1 MADNSDLSTRYTRDV
16 FIREA
21 ESMLGVIRSCQELED
36 ARRALYHHVSD
47 LYFDRLSET
56 GKLSSTQR
64 IRLRDCTA
72 AFRSMLLPRSARVAG
87 FDLVQA
93 LWDVS
98 RGIARPDLEPGFWA
112 EMIHMV
118 RGLSGHSP
126 ITPIEEDDIF
136 EELTGREAAQ
146 ARSNELDALW
156 SRVERYF
163 SRYPDG
169 LSDAARARRDARR
182 AHVLQVLGG
191 TPSEWQDWLWQR
203 DHVITDPD
211 LLARLVRLPEAQ
223 LDNIR
228 RMRAGRLPFGLTPYY
243 ASLLDDDPEA
253 GRDRALRFQVL
264 PPAHYV
270 ESMLELRHQRQES
283 FDFMREVDTS
293 PVDLVTRRYPAIV
306 IFKPYNTC
314 PQICVYCQRNWE
326 IEEAMAGNALASDA
340 DIKQA
345 VRWIAER
352 PFIREVLITG
362 GDPLTLDDGILRH
375 ILQQV
380 AAIPQVDLIRIGS
393 RTPVTMPMRITPE
406 LAALLGGF
414 REPGRRDICLV
425 THLEHPY
432 EITDATVTAIDRLR
446 RQGVAVY
453 NQQVFNFFVSR
464 RFESAALRMLMRR
477 IGIDPYYTFMPK
489 GKDETAEYLVPLAR
503 ILQERKEEARLLP
516 GIRRTDEPVFNVPR
530 LGKNHVRA
538 AQHRDLLAI
547 LPNGSRVN
555 EFHPWEKNIVER
567 SPYLAVDIPI
577 LDYLA
582 RLAAIGE
589 DPDKYSSIWYYF

>member
-1 MADNSDLSTRYTRDV
+1 MSVEPSLSARYTRDAFV
-16 FIREA
+16 REA
-21 ESMLGVIRSCQELED
+21 EPMLGVIRACRELEE
-36 ARRALYHHVSD
+36 ARRALYHHISD

-98 RGIARPDLEPGFWA
+98 RDVPRPDLEPGFWA

-118 RGLSGHSP
+118 RGLSGHPP
-126 ITPIEEDDIF
+126 IAPVEEDDIF
-136 EELTGREAAQ
+136 EELTGREAAL
-146 ARSNELDALW
+146 ARSDELDALW

-169 LSDAARARRDARR
+169 LGDDARTRRDARR
-182 AHVLQVLGG
+182 AQVLRVLGG
-191 TPSEWQDWLWQR
+191 TPDDWHDWRWQR

-211 LLARLVRLPEAQ
+211 TLSRLVKVPAEQ